1 MKRKEKGG
9 GGGTSKAYVLFK
21 GGRRLKSTHGN
32 RGEGVNISKFLA
44 YVLYGRPLTIEK
56 N

>member
-1 MKRKEKGG
+1 MKRKEK

-32 RGEGVNISKFLA
+32 RGEGGQYFKIFGVRTL
-44 YVLYGRPLTIEK
+44 
-56 N
+56 